1 MMLPA
6 IFKSSAHIQD
16 SSPAFAQIQRWN
28 ENNSV
33 TDATIIIMRLQKI
46 YFFRRRAQ
54 SIAFELYLLWLWTCS
69 VTNLS
74 PRCYLSLRANLSAV
88 QKLLQTVYLAWS
100 IGSAVHAGAQGR
112 MGNTF
117 WNQGMT
123 VFVSGLV
130 WWNDKTLGRFCTVD
144 SRKWTYWGNCIPILG
159 SSQGENWALNMRQTT
174 ANDMKLHGW
183 CKDKNTTINVQIRL
197 EIYLLWRPVDDSCNH
212 TCKAMHTHTLKVTFV
227 LTRRC
232 YSPLCVPPWP
242 CSPT

>member
-6 IFKSSAHIQD
+6 IFKSSAYIQD

-88 QKLLQTVYLAWS
+88 QKLLQTVYLA
-100 IGSAVHAGAQGR
+100 
-112 MGNTF
+112 
-117 WNQGMT
+117 
-123 VFVSGLV
+123 
-130 WWNDKTLGRFCTVD
+130 
-144 SRKWTYWGNCIPILG
+144 
-159 SSQGENWALNMRQTT
+159 
-174 ANDMKLHGW
+174 
-183 CKDKNTTINVQIRL
+183 
-197 EIYLLWRPVDDSCNH
+197 
-212 TCKAMHTHTLKVTFV
+212 
-227 LTRRC
+227 
-232 YSPLCVPPWP
+232 
-242 CSPT
+242 